1 MSSKNIQR
9 IKQINQRNDQPFNSQ
24 HPFDTIPLGVDG
36 LLVDMMS
43 NLDLEEDLKIGNNHY
58 VEINQINEYD
68 TIITQYYFSQ
78 SRVIV
83 NNGITTIRSIEQMQA
98 ANKVTHKVVINIAGT
113 SSIKYLSFNG
123 NEVAVGPLQQEI
135 NQYELD
141 VLPND
146 TYILTEE
153 MEQTINN
160 TTLIN
165 MTLYQK
171 AKQGQDYYQK
181 IHQKSILITKNDFD
195 NYIIDEQVDLIS
207 FEGGM

>member
-43 NLDLEEDLKIGNNHY
+43 NLDLEEDLKIGSNHY

-78 SRVIV
+78 SRVII
-83 NNGITTIRSIEQMQA
+83 NNGVTTIRSIEQMQA

-123 NEVAVGPLQQEI
+123 NEAAIGPLQQEI
-135 NQYELD
+135 NQYGLD

-153 MEQTINN
+153 MEQTIDN

-171 AKQGQDYYQK
+171 AKQGQEYYQK
-181 IHQKSILITKNDFD
+181 IHQKSVLITKNDFD